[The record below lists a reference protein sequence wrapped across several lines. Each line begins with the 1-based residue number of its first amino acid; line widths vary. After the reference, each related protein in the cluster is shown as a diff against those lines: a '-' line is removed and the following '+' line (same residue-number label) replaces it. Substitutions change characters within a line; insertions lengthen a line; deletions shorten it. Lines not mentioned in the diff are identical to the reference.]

1 MKLNKINFFLF
12 VIAFITT
19 STIYADQIEKGKLL
33 FQTKACFTCHQI
45 NKDIPAPAGLAI
57 KAPSFIGKFWG
68 TERKVNV
75 GFGGPIKKVV
85 MNEEYFMESILNP
98 MAKIVKDS
106 IPAMAPLPTT
116 KEERKALAAFVK
128 SLSK

>member
-68 TERKVNV
+68 TEREVNV
-75 GFGGPIKKVV
+75 GFGGPLKKVV